1 MELISFMFMAFFVEG
16 LVDFVK
22 QIVDADKS
30 IKYAYI
36 LSIVL
41 GVATCC
47 IFNLN
52 LLSLLDINTTV
63 PFAGNIVSG
72 FIIAR
77 GSNYLNDVISK
88 FLTKENNLG

>member
-1 MELISFMFMAFFVEG
+1 MELIGFMFMAFFVEG

-41 GVATCC
+41 GVVICC
-47 IFNLN
+47 VFNLN
-52 LLSLLDINTTV
+52 LLSLLGINTTV

-72 FIIAR
+72 FIISR
-77 GSNYLNDVISK
+77 GSNYLNDIISK
-88 FLTKENNLG
+88 FLTKENALG

>member
-41 GVATCC
+41 AILLFSFC
-47 IFNLN
+47 IVLF
-52 LLSLLDINTTV
+52 
-63 PFAGNIVSG
+63 
-72 FIIAR
+72 
-77 GSNYLNDVISK
+77 K
-88 FLTKENNLG
+88 FS